1 MIGVSGEVTQQSE
14 GKDYN
19 RFLYRKL
26 ERGGFPRQISLQ
38 NAMKISLKELLHKPQ
53 SEKTEIE
60 TLMDQYYLENLP
72 PTFLRSV
79 EMEHEIDLTKPSG
92 PPKGI
97 SLLHKGPSNEFLKP

>member
-1 MIGVSGEVTQQSE
+1 MDAQPSGE
-14 GKDYN
+14 KDYN

-26 ERGGFPRQISLQ
+26 ERGKFPRQISLK

-72 PTFLRSV
+72 PSFLRSL
-79 EMEHEIDLTKPSG
+79 EMEPEPDLPRPSSQ
-92 PPKGI
+92 
-97 SLLHKGPSNEFLKP
+97 SLFQKGPNNEFLKS